1 MKNLVLLSSFLGI
14 VLSIIGQLFGVL
26 SDFFIAGIA
35 RLMGVLA
42 GLLVLFSLK
51 SRNTEMQAFIVSSST
66 ALGIM
71 GAGILYFPAAIV
83 NVLIGFKLNKKLK
96 DENTKEQI

>member
-1 MKNLVLLSSFLGI
+1 MKKLVVLSSFIGI
-14 VLSIIGQLFGVL
+14 VLSIIGQIFGIL
-26 SDFFIAGIA
+26 TDFFIPGIA
-35 RLMGVLA
+35 RFIGVLA
-42 GLLVLFSLK
+42 GILVLLSLK
-51 SRNTEMQAFIVSSST
+51 SRNTEMQAFIVGSST

-96 DENTKEQI
+96 EENTKEQI

>member
-1 MKNLVLLSSFLGI
+1 MKNLVLLSSFFGI
-14 VLSIIGQLFGVL
+14 VLSLIGLLFGVL
-26 SDFFIAGIA
+26 TDFFISGIA

-42 GLLVLFSLK
+42 GFLVLLSLK

-71 GAGILYFPAAIV
+71 GAGILYLPAAIV
-83 NVLIGFKLNKKLK
+83 NVLIGFKLNKNLK
-96 DENTKEQI
+96 EENAKEQI

>member
-1 MKNLVLLSSFLGI
+1 MKNLVLLSSFFGV
-14 VLSIIGQLFGVL
+14 VLSIIGQLFGIL
-26 SDFFIAGIA
+26 TDFFIPGIA

-42 GLLVLFSLK
+42 GLLVLLSLK
-51 SRNTEMQAFIVSSST
+51 SRNTEIQAFIVGSST

-96 DENTKEQI
+96 DENTKKQI